1 MDNIIGIKC
10 ECSTNNDIDGWYS
23 RKDIEEECE
32 YLGLN
37 KNEWMSFLLD
47 RLFIGYD
54 GWNYCIEDAFA
65 NNDNISEMT
74 IKLNADDGVVDS
86 VHIVKVIE

>member
-10 ECSTNNDIDGWYS
+10 ECSTNNDIDGWYF

-37 KNEWMSFLLD
+37 KNE
-47 RLFIGYD
+47 
-54 GWNYCIEDAFA
+54 
-65 NNDNISEMT
+65 
-74 IKLNADDGVVDS
+74 
-86 VHIVKVIE
+86 

>member
-1 MDNIIGIKC
+1 
-10 ECSTNNDIDGWYS
+10 
-23 RKDIEEECE
+23 
-32 YLGLN
+32 
-37 KNEWMSFLLD
+37 MSFLLD
-47 RLFIGYD
+47 SLFTDYD
-54 GWNYCIEDAFA
+54 GWNYSIEDAFA